1 MSAPSPWQ
9 LLHDL
14 APGVDRARRNRAAHA
29 LLELLRRLTGRLP
42 AAYREEAVSA
52 LAARF
57 VKNAP
62 LPLLTE
68 AADAPDRDRRCEAYL
83 RRAVENWRID
93 QHRKRHRDPVA
104 LSTGAEPADLDAT
117 APDRDADSGRAEAV
131 EAFQRD
137 LSVVVEAAVEAR
149 PPRYREDLRRDWQ
162 HTWALVTESTTM
174 ADLERAEM
182 RTPDDR
188 IAARDRLYKRSQR
201 LRDALLLTAD
211 RLRDEGR
218 LDEAAHARVVRA
230 ITQFL
235 LRCQKPTASQRL
247 PS

>member
-14 APGVDRARRNRAAHA
+14 APGVDRARRNQAAHA
-29 LLELLRRLTGRLP
+29 LLALLRKLTGRLP

-52 LAARF
+52 LAIRF

-62 LPLLTE
+62 LPMLTE
-68 AADAPDRDRRCEAYL
+68 VAHAPDRDRICEAYL

-93 QHRKRHRDPVA
+93 QHRKRRRDPVA
-104 LSTGAEPADLDAT
+104 LSTGAEPADLDGQ
-117 APDRDADSGRAEAV
+117 APDRDAESDRAEAV
-131 EAFQRD
+131 EALGRD
-137 LSVVVEAAVEAR
+137 LSVVVEATIEAR
-149 PPRYREDLRRDWQ
+149 PARYREDLRRDWQ

-182 RTPDDR
+182 RGPHDR

-201 LRDALLLTAD
+201 LREALLLTAD
-211 RLRDEGR
+211 RLRDEGG
-218 LDEAAHARVVRA
+218 LDGAAHARVVRA

-235 LRCQKPTASQRL
+235 LRCQKPSSSRRL

>member
-1 MSAPSPWQ
+1 MSALSPWQ

-14 APGVDRARRNRAAHA
+14 APGVDPARRNRAAHA

-52 LAARF
+52 LAMRF

-62 LPLLTE
+62 LPLLIET
-68 AADAPDRDRRCEAYL
+68 ADAPDRDRRCEAYL

-93 QHRKRHRDPVA
+93 QHRKRPRDPVA
-104 LSTGAEPADLDAT
+104 LATGAEPADLDAT
-117 APDRDADSGRAEAV
+117 APDDDADGNRAAAG

-137 LSVVVEAAVEAR
+137 LSVVVE
-149 PPRYREDLRRDWQ
+149 
-162 HTWALVTESTTM
+162 SITM

-182 RTPDDR
+182 RSPHDR

-201 LRDALLLTAD
+201 LRDALLETAN
-211 RLRDEGR
+211 RLRDEGG

-235 LRCQKPTASQRL
+235 LRCQRPTASRRL